1 MTKSRDKRAALNFM
15 KKVLNRHRTPVSP
28 VTDDLKPYQAVLR
41 DLGAANK
48 QEIGRHANNTVEIR
62 VRIRLTA
69 PCPLIS
75 PA

>member
-1 MTKSRDKRAALNFM
+1 MTKSRDNRAALNFM
-15 KKVLNRHRTPVSP
+15 KKVLNHHLTPVSP
-28 VTDDLKPYQAVLR
+28 VTDDLTPYQAVLR

-62 VRIRLTA
+62 VRIRLTV